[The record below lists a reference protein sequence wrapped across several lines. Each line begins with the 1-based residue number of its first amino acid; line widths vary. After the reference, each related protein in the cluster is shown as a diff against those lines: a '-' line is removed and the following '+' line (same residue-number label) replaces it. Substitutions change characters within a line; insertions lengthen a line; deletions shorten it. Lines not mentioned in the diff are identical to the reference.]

1 MKIICKIMG
10 LPVGFK
16 IINNNTRN
24 LLSTS
29 TYIYI
34 KKNLHSSTTIIV
46 ILQNYSA
53 RPRHYIY
60 KDNTFSY
67 MQGHQFYW

>member
-10 LPVGFK
+10 LPVGCK

-46 ILQNYSA
+46 IL
-53 RPRHYIY
+53 
-60 KDNTFSY
+60 
-67 MQGHQFYW
+67 